1 MISAEGTR
9 FAVACGLARGE
20 SERERPPSSRLPP
33 SPGFGGTSW
42 RDKSSLAYKTRSFCR
57 PPPAP
62 ARLHSAPGL
71 VSLSR
76 MELADLGWDQYF
88 AAAFAPH
95 AAAGLQPARVICE
108 LRHACALH
116 TGADEVV
123 GECRGRLLHAAGSRA
138 ELPVVGDWVAV
149 ATRPGESRLDILAVL
164 PRKTRFC
171 RRAAGEH
178 GHEQVVAANVDTVFL
193 LSALDTKLNLRRIE
207 RYLAVARESGMQPV
221 IVLNKAD
228 LHPDVPAAVAAV
240 RTIAGDAP
248 VVALCAETAAGCR
261 KLAPWLQRGQ
271 TVVLLGPSGVGKSTL
286 INHLVRESVQTI
298 QDVRGKDRKG
308 RHTTT
313 RRELFVAPSGA
324 LLIDTP
330 GMRELQLW
338 ASDVADAFADIG
350 ALTARC
356 RFTNCGHDLD
366 PGCAVRAALE
376 SGELSEERWLSY
388 LKLRAEQA
396 ALSRHLAAAPDRTE
410 RIFWRKAHKAVRA
423 HQRFEENQD

>member
-1 MISAEGTR
+1 MTLAE
-9 FAVACGLARGE
+9 
-20 SERERPPSSRLPP
+20 
-33 SPGFGGTSW
+33 
-42 RDKSSLAYKTRSFCR
+42 
-57 PPPAP
+57 
-62 ARLHSAPGL
+62 
-71 VSLSR
+71 
-76 MELADLGWDQYF
+76 LGWTDRLTEAF
-88 AAAFAPH
+88 AAH
-95 AAAGLQPARVICE
+95 AAAGCLPARVTLQLKGYYEVTGEFGARLAECTGRFLNE
-108 LRHACALH
+108 AT
-116 TGADEVV
+116 TGAAMPAIGDWAAITPQPGDET
-123 GECRGRLLHAAGSRA
+123 RASLHA
-138 ELPVVGDWVAV
+138 L
-149 ATRPGESRLDILAVL
+149 L
-164 PRKTRFC
+164 PRRTRFS
-171 RRAAGEH
+171 RQAAGER
-178 GHEQVVAANVDTVFL
+178 GVEQVVAANVDTVFL
-193 LSALDTKLNLRRIE
+193 VSALDGSFTLRGLE
-207 RYLAVARESGMQPV
+207 RYLAAAWASGAEPV

>member
-1 MISAEGTR
+1 
-9 FAVACGLARGE
+9 
-20 SERERPPSSRLPP
+20 
-33 SPGFGGTSW
+33 
-42 RDKSSLAYKTRSFCR
+42 
-57 PPPAP
+57 
-62 ARLHSAPGL
+62 
-71 VSLSR
+71 
-76 MELADLGWDQYF
+76 MELADLGWDQHF

-149 ATRPGESRLDILAVL
+149 SARAGESRLDILAVL

-221 IVLNKAD
+221 VVLNKAD
-228 LHPDVPAAVAAV
+228 LHPDVPAAVAMV

-271 TVVLLGPSGVGKSTL
+271 TVALLGPSGVGKSTIVNRL
-286 INHLVRESVQTI
+286 MRDAVQAI
-298 QDVRGKDRKG
+298 QDVRGKDHKG

-356 RFTNCGHDLD
+356 RFTNCGHERE
-366 PGCAVRAALE
+366 PGCAVRAALA
-376 SGELSEERWLSY
+376 SGELSEARWLSY
-388 LKLRAEQA
+388 LKLRAEQDA
-396 ALSRHLAAAPDRTE
+396 MTRHLAARPERTE
-410 RIFWRKAHKAVRA
+410 KIVWRKVSKAPRA
-423 HQRFEENQD
+423 QRHFEENQD